1 MNRINI
7 VGIDLGKSAL
17 QIFGGTEFECRLRRS
32 EVVEFFGKMESVT
45 IGIEACSG
53 AHYWARELTKL
64 GHTVRLMPPQYVK
77 PYVKRNK
84 NDSADAE
91 GCWEAVQR
99 PNMRF
104 VPIKTPEQQ
113 AALQLHRERER
124 LVCERTKVVNQVGG
138 FLLEFG
144 VVLSRGI
151 SKFAANVT
159 QVLAKYG
166 ERIPP
171 LTHCLVARCIDDFLH
186 FDKRIEQCEQLINAQ
201 LQEDPVAQSLDT
213 IAGVGP
219 ITATAIRASVPDI
232 TQFKNGRH
240 FAASLGLVPSQASS
254 GQTIRLG
261 KMSKRGNPY
270 LRKLLIQGAHA
281 VLNTVNRRKDDA
293 HSRWLKELCHRRGR
307 CKTAV
312 ALANKNARIIY
323 AILAGKTKQF
333 CPEKA
338 HQQQEAMVPM
348 AA

>member
-1 MNRINI
+1 MNRIST

-17 QIFGGTEFECRLRRS
+17 QVFGDNKFEKRLRRS
-32 EVVEFFGKMESVT
+32 EVLEFFAKGEKFTVGM
-45 IGIEACSG
+45 EACSG
-53 AHYWARELTKL
+53 AHYWARELTKF
-64 GHTVRLMPPQYVK
+64 GHTVRLMAPQYVK

-91 GCWEAVQR
+91 ACWEAVER

-104 VPIKTPEQQ
+104 VPVKTPEQQ

-124 LVCERTKVVNQVGG
+124 LVCERTKTVNQVCG

-151 SKFAANVT
+151 TKFATNVT
-159 QVLAKYG
+159 EALAKY
-166 ERIPP
+166 EKMLPP
-171 LTHCLVARCIDDFLH
+171 LTRCLVNRCVEDFLH
-186 FDKRIEQCEQLINAQ
+186 FDKRVEECEKLINAQ
-201 LQEDPVAQSLDT
+201 LKDDPIAQALDT

-219 ITATAIRASVPDI
+219 IIATAMRASVPDI
-232 TQFKNGRH
+232 GEFKNGRH

-281 VLNTVNRRKDDA
+281 VLNGVKYRNDP
-293 HSRWLKELCHRRGR
+293 HSLWLKELLKRRGR
-307 CKTAV
+307 CKAAV

-333 CPEKA
+333 CPIKA
-338 HQQQEAMVPM
+338 HQQQEVAMPL